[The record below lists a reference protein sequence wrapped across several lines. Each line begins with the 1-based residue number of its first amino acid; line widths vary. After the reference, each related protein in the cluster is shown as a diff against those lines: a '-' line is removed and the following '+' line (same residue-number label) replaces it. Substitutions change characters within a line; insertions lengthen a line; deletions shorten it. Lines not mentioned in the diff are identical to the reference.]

1 MSAGP
6 FVETTYESDQGT
18 LYPAR
23 VQQETLDMT
32 IDGVANSPAAGAI
45 PAGVPSANMRGSRRQ
60 NGITARSVS
69 LKLPNG
75 GTPPTGYTGDNLV
88 VPVLTNSLYAA
99 ISRSSTVVYLGST
112 WRVAGTQPE
121 QVR

>member
-6 FVETTYESDQGT
+6 FIETTYESNQGT

-32 IDGVANSPAAGAI
+32 IDGVANSPAAGPI

-69 LKLPNG
+69 LKLPPNAP
-75 GTPPTGYTGDNLV
+75 PPTGYTGDNLV
-88 VPVLTNSLYAA
+88 VPVLTASLWAA
-99 ISRSSTVVYLGST
+99 ISRSSTVVYLDTT

-121 QVR
+121 EVR